1 MAKTSNNFIKGR
13 MNKDLDDR
21 LLPIGEYRNAVNT
34 QISRSEGENVGALE
48 NTLGNS
54 LVADYRTLTGVADLV
69 SIGYLTDEVNNRIF
83 SFLTD
88 NTASPYQEAGNNN
101 HYIYLYD
108 ALAGT
113 STELVTGAFLNFSTL
128 YPITGI
134 NIIEDLL
141 FWTDNRNQPRK
152 INIDLA
158 INGVGAHAGYYST
171 EDNIS
176 VARYNPYQS
185 IDLYKRSSDLTNP
198 TPDADEPYET
208 TMYDVTSIHYPNGG
222 TAIVN
227 GTVDPAS
234 ATIDV
239 KSPSITGDILAPF
252 GGALGATIHYVNPTT
267 GALVDTGETV
277 STFNY
282 SSGLPTTSQLVA
294 TGTILL
300 ATTDLKLVFNAN
312 PYYIPNYNGDK
323 DFLRDKF
330 IRFSYRYRYDDGEYS
345 IMAPFTQ
352 DCFIPKQDGYFMY
365 KVSQVTDNAQK
376 NYKTAPPVL
385 EIEDEEDTYRTTTV
399 DFMEN
404 KVDKIILRIPLP
416 SVSMALDFH
425 VSEMDI
431 LYKESDGLAVYVIET
446 IPVADIDSNNG
457 SVQIDGTQTATQF
470 DIFPANTWG
479 NIVVG
484 DQVTSDTNGEIT
496 DSPTL
501 TAFNGTDSI
510 TLSTTQTLTNL
521 DRVYFN
527 DADVFEYEYQSTKP
541 YKVLPSDEVTRT
553 YDKVPVKAL
562 AQEVI
567 SNRIV
572 YGNFQN
578 KHTPPATLDY
588 NVGVSEKTE
597 FNLGTGAATIRVNE
611 AIGQTVLSINTPTGV
626 YNLGSTVTSS
636 VVGAIPAGT
645 TLVEY
650 DSSGPTATISNALL
664 VGLTTV
670 APDVLTFTAPSDVRY
685 TTSAIEYPNSSL
697 KTNRTYQVGVI
708 LSDRWGRSSTVVL
721 SESDNA
727 VNYNNINYL
736 GSTVFTEYIDDEVNT
751 LSWFGNSLKVLFNNT
766 ISPSGANAGTGW
778 PGIYDSDVTSVTYN
792 PLGWYSYKIVVK
804 QTQQE
809 YYNVYLP
816 GVMAAYPTNIIKEL
830 GKTSHAVLIN
840 DNINK
845 VPRDL
850 TEVGPEQRQFRSSV
864 NLHGRVENQADND
877 PGDVNKQFYPGIF
890 TPIVS
895 VIATDNDLFDG
906 VNEVGYLPS
915 PEFYNV
921 ASDPLIARI
930 NTPSGQFGIQA
941 VVTQAEVS
949 AVTGDDITLDIAT
962 LLPCGTDAVPSCSN
976 CVRGGM
982 TVSGNGIQ
990 PGTKVVGLVA
1000 GCVFK
1005 LDKTPLA
1012 YSADTYAEPIVFAPT
1027 IPYAIP
1033 TGYQYLFMPHL
1044 AIMETDP
1051 VESNLDIFWETTTTG
1066 LITDLN
1072 TAIINGTAASA
1083 DLSSFTTTAFTEALN
1098 PGGSGV
1104 NIAADFSL
1112 VDQYSST
1119 ITWIDQNPPQLQLT
1133 SVLTQTGVEVGPPA
1147 ATPLF
1152 TLKDYEN
1159 NSYNVLLKDSVY
1171 YASNTAWRTYNFN
1184 FELNT
1189 FDTDSGAQVT
1199 SYVTK
1204 TAALINE
1211 DPSILAGRCTN
1222 VTYIPGTDG
1231 GGIGTIIALPGFNGA
1246 HDDLGSNAKEEISW
1260 TSIPITVVKDSI
1272 NYGPGTDGLGYVQC
1286 DQATTLGTGRFYFA
1300 GNNPPEDMVD
1310 GVYACVATV
1319 EDAAGQTAECS
1330 FDLTINRTPC
1340 YTWEYVWTDTG
1351 NTIAAANYADCEG
1364 ETIILDSFIDQTPG
1378 GMDPCANAAYYVCA
1392 RDTAVTTGVGGIV
1405 PLGFVKLTLVDV
1417 DPCNT
1422 CNG

>member
-21 LLPIGEYRNAVNT
+21 LLPVGEYRNAVNA

-88 NTASPYQEAGNNN
+88 NTASAYQHTGNNN
-101 HYIYLYD
+101 HYIYVYD
-108 ALAGT
+108 ALAQT

-152 INIDLA
+152 INVDLA

-176 VARYNPYQS
+176 VARYNPYQT
-185 IDLYKRSSDLTNP
+185 IDLYKRSANLTNP
-198 TPDADEPYET
+198 TPDGDEAYET

-222 TAIVN
+222 TAIASAI
-227 GTVDPAS
+227 VDPAS

-239 KSPSITGDILAPF
+239 ESPTVTGDVLQPF
-252 GGALGATIHYVNPTT
+252 GGALGATIHYVNPIT

-277 STFNY
+277 HTFNY
-282 SSGLPTTSQLVA
+282 SDNLPTTSELVA

-300 ATTDLKLVFNAN
+300 ATDEIKLVFNAN

-323 DFLRDKF
+323 DFLKNKF
-330 IRFSYRYRYDDGEYS
+330 VRFSYRYRFDDGEYS

-365 KVSQVTDNAQK
+365 KVSQISNNAQK
-376 NYKTAPPVL
+376 NYKTAPPIL

-416 SVSMALDFH
+416 GTMSLDFH
-425 VSEMDI
+425 VSEIDI
-431 LYKESDGLAVYVIET
+431 LYKESDSLAVYVVET

-457 SVQIDGTQTATQF
+457 SVQIDGTSTGTQF

-479 NIVVG
+479 SVVVG

-501 TAFNGTDSI
+501 TAFNGSDSI
-510 TLSTTQTLTNL
+510 TLSSTQTLTNL

-527 DADVFEYEYQSTKP
+527 DGAVFEYEYQSNKP

-562 AQEVI
+562 AQEII

-588 NVGVSEKTE
+588 NVGVSEKTD
-597 FNLGTGAATIRVNE
+597 FNLGTGSATIRVNE

-645 TLVEY
+645 TLTEY

-670 APDVLTFTAPSDVRY
+670 APDVLTFTAPSNVRY
-685 TTSAIEYPNSSL
+685 TTSEIEYPNSSL

-708 LSDRWGRSSTVVL
+708 LSDRWGRSSTVIL
-721 SESDNA
+721 SQSDNS

-736 GSTVFTEYIDDEVNT
+736 GSSVFSDYNTDEVNT
-751 LSWFGNSLKVLFNNT
+751 LSWFGNSLKLLFNNI
-766 ISPSGANAGTGW
+766 ISPSGPNAGTGW
-778 PGIYDSDVTSVTYN
+778 PGIYDSDVTSVDYN

-804 QTQQE
+804 QTEQE

-816 GVMAAYPTNIIKEL
+816 GVMAAYPTNILKEL
-830 GKTSHAVLIN
+830 GKTSHAILIN

-864 NLHGRVENQADND
+864 KLHGRVENQADND
-877 PGDVNKQFYPGIF
+877 PGDVNKQFYPGLF

-895 VIATDNDLFDG
+895 TIATDNDLFDG
-906 VNEVGYLPS
+906 VNAVGYTPS

-921 ASDPLIARI
+921 DSDPLIARI

-941 VVTQAEVS
+941 VITQGEVTAVS
-949 AVTGDDITLDIAT
+949 GADITLDGAT
-962 LLPCGTDAVPSCSN
+962 VVPCGASCSN
-976 CVRGGM
+976 CIRAGM

-1000 GCVFK
+1000 GCQFK
-1005 LDKTPLA
+1005 LDQNPIA
-1012 YSADTYAEPIVFAPT
+1012 YSATTYVEPIIFSPT
-1027 IPYAIP
+1027 IPYVSP
-1033 TGYQYLFMPHL
+1033 TGSQYLFMPNL

-1083 DLSSFTTTAFTEALN
+1083 DLSSFTTTPFTEALA
-1098 PGGSGV
+1098 PAS
-1104 NIAADFSL
+1104 NIAVDFSL
-1112 VDQYSST
+1112 IDQFSST
-1119 ITWIDQNPPQLQLT
+1119 ITYIDQNPPQLQLT
-1133 SVLTQTGVEVGPPA
+1133 SVVTQTGIEVGPPA

-1152 TLKDYEN
+1152 SLNDYGTGL
-1159 NSYNVLLKDSVY
+1159 YNVVLNDSVY
-1171 YASNTAWRTYNFN
+1171 FSSNTGWRTYSFN

-1189 FDTDSGAQVT
+1189 FDSDSGAQVT

-1211 DPSILAGRCTN
+1211 DPSILAGRCTD
-1222 VTYIPGTDG
+1222 VTYVPGTSG
-1231 GGIGTIIALPGFNGA
+1231 SGIGLIIVLPGFNGA
-1246 HDDLGSNAKEEISW
+1246 HDDLGSNSKEEISW
-1260 TSIPITVVKDSI
+1260 TGVPITVVKDGV
-1272 NYGPGTDGLGYVQC
+1272 NYGSGTDGLGYVQC
-1286 DQATTLGTGRFYFA
+1286 DQTSTLGSGRFYFV
-1300 GNNPPEDMVD
+1300 GNDPPEDMED
-1310 GVYACVATV
+1310 GVYACVATI
-1319 EDAAGQTAECS
+1319 EDAGGQTVECS
-1330 FDLTINRTPC
+1330 FNLTINRTPC
-1340 YTWEYVWTDTG
+1340 YTWEYVWTDSG
-1351 NTIAAANYADCEG
+1351 ATIAAGNYADCEG
-1364 ETIILDSFIDQTPG
+1364 ETQVLNGFTDQTPG

-1392 RDTAVTTGVGGIV
+1392 RDTVVTTGAGGIG
-1405 PLGFVKLTLVDV
+1405 PLGFVKLSLVDV
-1417 DPCNT
+1417 DPCNV

>member
-21 LLPIGEYRNAVNT
+21 LLPVGEYRNAVNA

-88 NTASPYQEAGNNN
+88 NTASPYQHTGNNN
-101 HYIYLYD
+101 HYIYVYD
-108 ALAGT
+108 ALAQT

-152 INIDLA
+152 INVDLA

-176 VARYNPYQS
+176 VARYNPYQT
-185 IDLYKRSSDLTNP
+185 IDLYKRSTNLTNP
-198 TPDADEPYET
+198 TPDGDEAYET

-222 TAIVN
+222 TAIADAI
-227 GTVDPAS
+227 VDPAS

-239 KSPSITGDILAPF
+239 DATTITGDVLEPI
-252 GGALGATIHYVNPTT
+252 GGALGATIHYVNPIT

-282 SSGLPTTSQLVA
+282 SDNLPTTSELVA

-300 ATTDLKLVFNAN
+300 ATDALKLVFNAN

-330 IRFSYRYRYDDGEYS
+330 VRFSYRYRFDDGEYS

-365 KVSQVTDNAQK
+365 KVSQVTNNAQK
-376 NYKTAPPVL
+376 NYKTAPPPL

-404 KVDKIILRIPLP
+404 KVDKIIIRIPLP
-416 SVSMALDFH
+416 GSMSLNFH
-425 VSEMDI
+425 VSEIDI
-431 LYKESDGLAVYVIET
+431 LYKESDSLAVYVIET
-446 IPVADIDSNNG
+446 IPVADIDNNNG
-457 SVQIDGTQTATQF
+457 SVQIDGTSTGTQF
-470 DIFPANTWG
+470 DIFPATTWG
-479 NIVVG
+479 SITVG

-501 TAFNGTDSI
+501 SAFNGSDSI

-527 DADVFEYEYQSTKP
+527 DAAVLEYEYQSNKP

-562 AQEVI
+562 SQEII

-578 KHTPPATLDY
+578 KHTPPTTLDY
-588 NVGVSEKTE
+588 NVGISEKTD
-597 FNLGTGAATIRVNE
+597 FNLGTGSATIRVNE

-636 VVGAIPAGT
+636 VVGAIPAET
-645 TLVEY
+645 TLLEY
-650 DSSGPTATISNALL
+650 DSSGPTVTISNALA

-670 APDVLTFTAPSDVRY
+670 APDVLTFTAPSNVRY
-685 TTSAIEYPNSSL
+685 TTSEIEYPNSSL
-697 KTNRTYQVGVI
+697 KTNRTYQVGVV
-708 LSDRWGRSSTVVL
+708 LSDRWGRSSTVIL
-721 SESDNA
+721 SESDSS

-736 GSTVFTEYIDDEVNT
+736 GSTVFSEYISDEVNT
-751 LSWFGNSLKVLFNNT
+751 LSWFGNSLKVLFNNI
-766 ISPSGANAGTGW
+766 ISPSGPNPGTGW
-778 PGIYDSDVTSVTYN
+778 PGIYNSDVTSVDYN

-804 QTQQE
+804 QTEQE

-816 GVMAAYPTNIIKEL
+816 GVMAAYPDDPLKEL
-830 GKTSHAVLIN
+830 GKTSHTILIN

-864 NLHGRVENQADND
+864 RLNGRVENQADND
-877 PGDVNKQFYPGIF
+877 PGDVNKQFYPGLF
-890 TPIVS
+890 TSIVS
-895 VIATDNDLFDG
+895 TIATDNDLFDG
-906 VNEVGYLPS
+906 VNEVGYIPS

-921 ASDPLIARI
+921 DSDPLIARI
-930 NTPSGQFGIQA
+930 NTPSGQFGIPA
-941 VVTQAEVS
+941 VITSGEVTAVS
-949 AVTGDDITLDIAT
+949 GADITLDAT
-962 LLPCGTDAVPSCSN
+962 VVPCGAIGTN
-976 CVRGGM
+976 CIRAGM

-990 PGTKVVGLVA
+990 PGTKVVGNLSA
-1000 GCVFK
+1000 LEFT
-1005 LDKTPLA
+1005 LDKNPIA
-1012 YSADTYAEPIVFAPT
+1012 YSASTYAEPIIFSPT
-1027 IPYAIP
+1027 IPYSTP
-1033 TGYQYLFMPHL
+1033 TGFQYLFMPHL

-1083 DLSSFTTTAFTEALN
+1083 DLSSFTTTPFTEALAPN
-1098 PGGSGV
+1098 SV
-1104 NIAADFSL
+1104 IAANFSL
-1112 VDQYSST
+1112 IDQFGST
-1119 ITWIDQNPPQLQLT
+1119 ITYIDQNPPQLQLI
-1133 SVLTQTGVEVGPPA
+1133 SVVTQTGVEVGPPA
-1147 ATPLF
+1147 AIPLF
-1152 TLKDYEN
+1152 SLKDYGTGVW
-1159 NSYNVLLKDSVY
+1159 NVELEDSVY
-1171 YASNTAWRTYNFN
+1171 FSSNTAWRTYSFN

-1189 FDTDSGAQVT
+1189 FDSDSGAQVT
-1199 SYVTK
+1199 SYVTH
-1204 TAALINE
+1204 TASLINE
-1211 DPSILAGRCTN
+1211 DPSILGGRCTD
-1222 VTYIPGTDG
+1222 VTYVPGTDG
-1231 GGIGTIIALPGFNGA
+1231 GGVGLFIALPGFNGA
-1246 HDDLGSNAKEEISW
+1246 HDDLGDNNKEEISW
-1260 TSIPITVVKDSI
+1260 TSVPITVMKDGV

-1286 DQATTLGTGRFYFA
+1286 DETSTLGTGRFYFV
-1300 GNNPPEDMVD
+1300 GNDPPEDMED

-1319 EDAAGQTAECS
+1319 EDAGSQTVECS

-1340 YTWEYVWTDTG
+1340 YTWEFIYQDTG
-1351 NTIAAANYADCEG
+1351 NTITGGLYTDCEG
-1364 ETIILDSFIDQTPG
+1364 ETQTLDGFIDQSVAGP
-1378 GMDPCANAAYYVCA
+1378 PCASSTYYVCA
-1392 RDTAVTTGVGGIV
+1392 RDTATTQAGIRDTS
-1405 PLGFVKLTLVDV
+1405 GFVKLSLVNS
-1417 DPCNT
+1417 DPCNN